1 MLLNQTKLN
10 INEIQQVWKA
20 IRSLTRNRPKVS
32 QSALEIARKAGWD
45 DSVAEVET
53 RVRAA
58 IAALEDAGF
67 IRRGQNVPK
76 IFADSI
82 LAKNATEAI
91 DRINRSASFDDGQKL
106 LP

>member
-1 MLLNQTKLN
+1 M
-10 INEIQQVWKA
+10 
-20 IRSLTRNRPKVS
+20 
-32 QSALEIARKAGWD
+32 
-45 DSVAEVET
+45 SVAEVET

-82 LAKNATEAI
+82 LAKNATEALI
-91 DRINRSASFDDGQKL
+91 GSTGLRVLTTVQKL